1 MKKNILNIAMASMLL
16 GLAACDNQNNEFDDF
31 DYQTV
36 YFANQYA
43 TRTVELGEDEFVDN
57 SMDNEHKI
65 KIKAIWG
72 GGYDNRRNVIIDY
85 KVDESLCENLY
96 FKGTNI
102 PVLPMP
108 SSHYKLASKQIN
120 IPKGSISDGVEV
132 ELTDAFFADEKSLS
146 NNYVIP
152 IVMTDVQGAD
162 SILEGKSTIASPRLT
177 KADDWSF
184 QPKNFVL
191 YCVKFV
197 NPWHG
202 EYLRRGVD
210 QATLAGT
217 SKTIVRHAEHV
228 EKDEVVGISTNGYRK
243 NILSL
248 TAKDENGV
256 SFGYELLLTF
266 DEEGNCTISDESDD
280 IQASGSGKFVI
291 DGEKKSLG
299 GKDRNALYLDYTV
312 DFGNRNIKYATKDTL
327 VLRTRNVYGA
337 GTFDVELK

>member
-1 MKKNILNIAMASMLL
+1 
-16 GLAACDNQNNEFDDF
+16 
-31 DYQTV
+31 
-36 YFANQYA
+36 
-43 TRTVELGEDEFVDN
+43 
-57 SMDNEHKI
+57 
-65 KIKAIWG
+65 
-72 GGYDNRRNVIIDY
+72 
-85 KVDESLCENLY
+85 
-96 FKGTNI
+96 
-102 PVLPMP
+102 
-108 SSHYKLASKQIN
+108 
-120 IPKGSISDGVEV
+120 
-132 ELTDAFFADEKSLS
+132 
-146 NNYVIP
+146 
-152 IVMTDVQGAD
+152 MTDVQGAD

-177 KADDWSF
+177 KADDWSV

>member
-96 FKGTNI
+96 FKGTNT

-120 IPKGSISDGVEV
+120 IP
-132 ELTDAFFADEKSLS
+132 
-146 NNYVIP
+146 
-152 IVMTDVQGAD
+152 
-162 SILEGKSTIASPRLT
+162 
-177 KADDWSF
+177 
-184 QPKNFVL
+184 
-191 YCVKFV
+191 
-197 NPWHG
+197 
-202 EYLRRGVD
+202 
-210 QATLAGT
+210 
-217 SKTIVRHAEHV
+217 
-228 EKDEVVGISTNGYRK
+228 
-243 NILSL
+243 
-248 TAKDENGV
+248 
-256 SFGYELLLTF
+256 
-266 DEEGNCTISDESDD
+266 
-280 IQASGSGKFVI
+280 
-291 DGEKKSLG
+291 
-299 GKDRNALYLDYTV
+299 
-312 DFGNRNIKYATKDTL
+312 
-327 VLRTRNVYGA
+327 
-337 GTFDVELK
+337 